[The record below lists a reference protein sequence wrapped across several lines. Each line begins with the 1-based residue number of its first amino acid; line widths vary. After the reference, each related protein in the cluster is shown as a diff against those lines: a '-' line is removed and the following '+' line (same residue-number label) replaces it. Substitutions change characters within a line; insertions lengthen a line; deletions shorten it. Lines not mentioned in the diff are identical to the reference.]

1 MGKFPAPF
9 HCLHTK
15 RIAVKIQWSKQSAT
29 WLHYL
34 ICLVQILWKV
44 DVDVKFV
51 SPIVWLHLPP
61 QSLNCWADA
70 TTVVERIED
79 WPWVKMEF
87 LYCAD
92 TAVAR
97 VLSMP
102 GFGSAGSG
110 HRASIVCV
118 QLYSLL
124 TVAYWDG
131 RIEFEEK
138 CSRCFWSILEL

>member
-1 MGKFPAPF
+1 MRKLPTQF

-15 RIAVKIQWSKQSAT
+15 RVLVKIQWPKQSAT
-29 WLHYL
+29 WLL
-34 ICLVQILWKV
+34 CFICLVWILWKV

-102 GFGSAGSG
+102 GVVLLALVIGPLLFMFNC
-110 HRASIVCV
+110 IPC
-118 QLYSLL
+118 SLL
-124 TVAYWDG
+124 L
-131 RIEFEEK
+131 IEMEE
-138 CSRCFWSILEL
+138 

>member
-1 MGKFPAPF
+1 MRNLATQFY
-9 HCLHTK
+9 CLHTK
-15 RIAVKIQWSKQSAT
+15 RGAVNIQWLKQSAT
-29 WLHYL
+29 WLHCL
-34 ICLVQILWKV
+34 ICLVWILWTV

-97 VLSMP
+97 VLSML
-102 GFGSAGSG
+102 GVSSAGAG
-110 HRASIVCV
+110 QRASIVRV

-124 TVAYWDG
+124 TVAYWNG
-131 RIEFEEK
+131 RTKFEEK